1 MTKKTKSNKSNK
13 SNNSN
18 KCNYGKYDSL
28 NMNLKGNLY
37 PNTST
42 FDHRYS
48 YYNNPAVSMN
58 AHPMFYVGQ
67 RVNTLGSDNPYAYA
81 VMRYGNMNNTGI
93 MYPGNTLQNPVLSLS
108 VDARGNYKLVNDY
121 GKSYKIYH
129 DSSNGGNYIKS
140 ENQKIFI

>member
-1 MTKKTKSNKSNK
+1 MAKKSKSNKC
-13 SNNSN
+13 N

-28 NMNLKGNLY
+28 NISSKGSMY
-37 PNTST
+37 PGTST
-42 FDHRYS
+42 FNYRYS

-67 RVNTLGSDNPYAYA
+67 RVNTLGSNNPNARA
-81 VMRYGNMNNTGI
+81 IMRYGNMNNTGV

-108 VDARGNYKLVNDY
+108 VDARGNYKLVNDD

-129 DSSNGGNYIKS
+129 DSSNGGNYVRNKTGKMYI
-140 ENQKIFI
+140 